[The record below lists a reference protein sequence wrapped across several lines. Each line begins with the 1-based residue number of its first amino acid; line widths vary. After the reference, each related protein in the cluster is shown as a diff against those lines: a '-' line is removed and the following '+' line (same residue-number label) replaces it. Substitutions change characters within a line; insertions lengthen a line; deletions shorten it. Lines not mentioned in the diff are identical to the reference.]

1 MAYCIRHIL
10 LHTYS
15 ENTFRRSRKMNLD
28 ETVDSYRQN
37 QPGRATGASSTDAN
51 YLTFEP
57 LYMERV
63 WGGRKLAA
71 LFGRHLPVT
80 NPIGESWELV
90 DRADAQSV
98 VSEGRLRGAAL
109 HE

>member
-1 MAYCIRHIL
+1 M
-10 LHTYS
+10 
-15 ENTFRRSRKMNLD
+15 
-28 ETVDSYRQN
+28 
-37 QPGRATGASSTDAN
+37 DAD

-57 LYMERV
+57 LYMERL

-71 LFGRHLPVT
+71 LFGRRLPVT

-98 VSEGRLRGAAL
+98 VSEGKLKGIAL
-109 HE
+109 HEL